1 MDIDCIANRSAAEAV
16 IAAMARHNR
25 EELATFVAVA
35 IDIMDAMDGDTD
47 LEVTDTE
54 DDFEISWVA
63 RQNVGNF
70 PGCEVSDATEDDDED
85 RCEAADDGC
94 GGYLRQGI
102 MHYGSDD
109 DDADIEAWE
118 QPIAL
123 GGRH

>member
-1 MDIDCIANRSAAEAV
+1 MGIDYIANRSAAEAV

-35 IDIMDAMDGDTD
+35 IDLMDAMDGDID
-47 LEVTDTE
+47 LED
-54 DDFEISWVA
+54 
-63 RQNVGNF
+63 G
-70 PGCEVSDATEDDDED
+70 DED

-94 GGYLRQGI
+94 GGYLRHGI

-109 DDADIEAWE
+109 DEADFEAWE